1 MMPVAEVHLGSIGR
15 MTQLGSGGQGK
26 VFDVPDLRVPGE
38 TGPFVYKQYKDKVI
52 LGHESAIKNGMGRLV
67 AVRAADPR
75 MTSFMD
81 RISIWP
87 LAVVLPA
94 PGSPGACGILMR
106 KFPQTCRYPLRL
118 PTQTKTVDFT
128 VSQYFRTGADAM
140 KVGLPAMGDE
150 DRWMFLLR
158 AAMFIQK
165 LHSRDVIFGDLSSN
179 NVVINYDRARKG
191 KIYLPMFIDTDG
203 CRIRGEQAAFK
214 QLNTPGWEPPEI
226 RAALDQVHQEEARP
240 QHRPQRPRS
249 RRGPLL
255 PPVDGD
261 RRLQVRPADPAVP
274 AQGDDQPT
282 GPPSDRRPEQR
293 PAVPRSR
300 PSSAEGV
307 WTEEGRGHPPG
318 ATGGS
323 QEPPQ
328 HDRTTRSDD
337 GPARHR
343 AEWVGPPGHGSF
355 DLALEF
361 AYLGAH
367 QLRACVDDVPLPKSA
382 HVCLACRASPRVA
395 LTGRS
400 RPHCGGRDVNGRWA
414 RQWVCRSR

>member
-26 VFDVPDLRVPGE
+26 VFDVPDLRIPGE
-38 TGPFVYKQYKDKVI
+38 SGPLVYKQYKDKVI

-106 KFPQTCRYPLRL
+106 KFPQTCRYPIRL

-128 VSQYFRTGADAM
+128 VSQYFRTGADAT

-158 AAMFIQK
+158 AAMFVQK
-165 LHSRDVIFGDLSSN
+165 LHSKDVIFGDLSGN

-214 QLNTPGWEPPEI
+214 QLNTPGWEP
-226 RAALDQVHQEEARP
+226 RKSVLRWSSS
-240 QHRPQRPRS
+240 PRRS
-249 RRGPLL
+249 ATPA
-255 PPVDGD
+255 PTTMTSSAP
-261 RRLQVRPADPAVP
+261 RPAATTCRWR
-274 AQGDDQPT
+274 PT
-282 GPPSDRRPEQR
+282 ST
-293 PAVPRSR
+293 
-300 PSSAEGV
+300 SSA
-307 WTEEGRGHPPG
+307 
-318 ATGGS
+318 
-323 QEPPQ
+323 
-328 HDRTTRSDD
+328 
-337 GPARHR
+337 
-343 AEWVGPPGHGSF
+343 
-355 DLALEF
+355 
-361 AYLGAH
+361 
-367 QLRACVDDVPLPKSA
+367 C
-382 HVCLACRASPRVA
+382 
-395 LTGRS
+395 
-400 RPHCGGRDVNGRWA
+400 
-414 RQWVCRSR
+414 